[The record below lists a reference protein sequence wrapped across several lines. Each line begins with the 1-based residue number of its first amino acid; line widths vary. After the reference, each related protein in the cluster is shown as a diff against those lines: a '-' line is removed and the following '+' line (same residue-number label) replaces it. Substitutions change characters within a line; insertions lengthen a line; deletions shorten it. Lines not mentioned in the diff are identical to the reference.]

1 MAVFFFLGGSG
12 AVSYIRNKCLQR
24 DSDLSFFFFSP
35 FYHFFFPP
43 TAAINTRGENE
54 WDRRVALKKHVWI
67 QDCEELA
74 AESNDENSPA
84 WGQY

>member
-1 MAVFFFLGGSG
+1 MQYLILEINVYRGILI
-12 AVSYIRNKCLQR
+12 YL
-24 DSDLSFFFFSP
+24 FFFFPP